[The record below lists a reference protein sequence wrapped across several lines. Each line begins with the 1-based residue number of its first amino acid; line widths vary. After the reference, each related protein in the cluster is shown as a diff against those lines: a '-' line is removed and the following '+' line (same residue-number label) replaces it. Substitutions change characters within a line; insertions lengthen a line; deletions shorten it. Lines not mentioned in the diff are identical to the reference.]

1 MRRRKPRS
9 LHAQVTRM
17 AGRWPNLTFVV
28 RPPQTL
34 MWHGPLVGFQRS
46 YNIALVWR
54 PCEGVP
60 PRVHILHP
68 NLKPRPGARFV
79 DIPHLIYDRAAP
91 QNSALC
97 LYDPHS
103 GEWDDAMLI
112 ADTIVPWAAEW
123 LHDYECWH
131 AFGEWR
137 GRSAPGPQSVGEM
150 LDASVAGEAA
160 SGARP

>member
-9 LHAQVTRM
+9 LHAQIARM
-17 AGRWPNLTFVV
+17 AHRWPSLALDV
-28 RPPQTL
+28 RPPRVL
-34 MWHGPLVGFQRS
+34 MWRGPLVGFQRA
-46 YNIALVWR
+46 YDIGLIWR
-54 PCEGVP
+54 PCEGIP

-68 NLKPRPGARFV
+68 YLKPRLGMRFV
-79 DIPHLIYDRAAP
+79 DIPHLIYDPAAP

-97 LYDPHS
+97 LYDPDS
-103 GEWDDAMLI
+103 SEWDSTMLI

-131 AFGEWR
+131 AFGAWR

-150 LDASVAGEAA
+150 LDAASTEEVADGTR
-160 SGARP
+160 S